1 MLSHARHS
9 SFELASPLRTGHISG
24 QGGWVHKSSGALS
37 TRAESHSAR
46 REGLW
51 RWTTPRQVGIPQWM
65 WTTPRQANRQ
75 VRISQ
80 WMWTTPRQAVRIP
93 QTNPR
98 RAVRIPQ
105 VTFGG
110 FLLACMC
117 SRLCRATRWSTAS
130 QPSFHESDRPMA
142 PLNSGLS
149 PPYHPCSFAPPTS
162 EKTYLEELTFSVNVG
177 ALGT

>member
-9 SFELASPLRTGHISG
+9 SFELASPPRTGHISG

-37 TRAESHSAR
+37 TRAGRHSAR

-51 RWTTPRQVGIPQWM
+51 RWTTPRQVRIP
-65 WTTPRQANRQ
+65 
-75 VRISQ
+75 Q